1 MASTTSMDFHLA
13 DGRAYSL
20 GRSNAAASRLNYQF
34 YLWKESFGF
43 NLHPTIAASLPAPNP
58 CIADIASG
66 TAIWLLDLAPELPN
80 ATFEGL
86 DMSMAV
92 APPPEWL
99 PNNITLRQWNL
110 NDNIPADLVEKFDV
124 IHLRL
129 LVLVVENSDP
139 TPIIRKV
146 SRMLKPGGWIQ
157 WDDYNYQGTHVVKVN
172 PAQKT
177 PALEQLCAFL
187 FSGGRQDWVV
197 ELPRIF
203 EKEGFE
209 KAQIFHY
216 RPRREMARANGELH
230 LSTIEEFAARL
241 LEDGKVEAGNEL
253 MGLVRQGLV
262 EAGAGAA
269 MSTPRAVSIGRKK
282 GPNGVKL

>member
-1 MASTTSMDFHLA
+1 MASTPSMDFHLA
-13 DGRAYSL
+13 NGRAYSL
-20 GRSNAAASRLNYQF
+20 GRTNAAASRLNYQF

-43 NLHPTIAASLPAPNP
+43 NLHPTIASSLKTPSP
-58 CIADIASG
+58 CIADVASG
-66 TAIWLLDLAPELPN
+66 TAIWLLDLVPEIPT

-92 APPPEWL
+92 APPIEWL
-99 PNNITLRQWNL
+99 PSNIKLRQWNL
-110 NDNIPADLVEKFDV
+110 HDQVPDDLVKKFDV

-129 LVLVVENSDP
+129 LILVVEKSDP
-139 TPIIRKV
+139 SPIVRKV
-146 SRMLKPGGWIQ
+146 ARMLKPGGWIQ
-157 WDDYNYQGTHVVKVN
+157 WDDYNYQGTHVVKTN
-172 PAQKT
+172 PALKT
-177 PALEQLCAFL
+177 PALDRLCAFL

-197 ELPRIF
+197 GLPKIF

-209 KAQIFHY
+209 DTQIFHY

-241 LEDGKVEAGNEL
+241 LEDGKVEEGNEL
-253 MGLVRQGLV
+253 LRLVQQGLL
-262 EAGAGAA
+262 EAAAGAA

-282 GPNGVKL
+282 TSSAVKL